1 MSDQACLIEL
11 LQILAYIWSTSND
24 RLGRLPR
31 LVVLLTCWD
40 EMESPGKPIDELS
53 ERLPMFGDFVASN
66 WEDSLVLGLSALG
79 QALDNEE
86 PDEDYIAKGSE
97 RFGYVVL
104 EDGTRSSDLTL
115 PIRKLLAAPS

>member
-1 MSDQACLIEL
+1 
-11 LQILAYIWSTSND
+11 
-24 RLGRLPR
+24 
-31 LVVLLTCWD
+31 
-40 EMESPGKPIDELS
+40 MESPGKPIDELF

-66 WEDSLVLGLSALG
+66 WKDSLVLGLSALG
-79 QALDNEE
+79 RALDNEE

-115 PIRKLLAAPS
+115 PIRKLLAVPS